1 MCHSFQRG
9 TMQMYQI
16 REVNSGR
23 KSKKV
28 VYYTIKTDLKFYL
41 SITYKIIIQLK
52 K

>member
-1 MCHSFQRG
+1 
-9 TMQMYQI
+9 MYQI

-28 VYYTIKTDLKFYL
+28 VYYTIKTDLKSYL
-41 SITYKIIIQLK
+41 SMIYKIIIQLK